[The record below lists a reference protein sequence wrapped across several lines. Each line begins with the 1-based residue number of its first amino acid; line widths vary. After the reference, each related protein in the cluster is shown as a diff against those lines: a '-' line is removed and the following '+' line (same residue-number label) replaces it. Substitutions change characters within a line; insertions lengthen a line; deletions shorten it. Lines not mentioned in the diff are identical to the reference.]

1 MNELIQALNIFLKY
15 ANLDYPTICE
25 HDVLI
30 IAGVRKDAM
39 TEEDTN
45 TVTDLGFY
53 WSDHYDG
60 WVSTK
65 FGSA

>member
-1 MNELIQALNIFLKY
+1 MGELIKALLIFQKY
-15 ANLDYPTICE
+15 QNLDYPTSCD
-25 HDVLI
+25 HDYLCVVGI
-30 IAGVRKDAM
+30 RKTEM

-45 TVTDLGFY
+45 TVIELGFY
-53 WSDHYDG
+53 WSDHYDS

>member
-1 MNELIQALNIFLKY
+1 MNELIQALTIFLKY
-15 ANLDYPTICE
+15 RNLDYPTICE

-30 IAGVRKDAM
+30 IAGVPKALS
-39 TEEDTN
+39 EEDSN
-45 TVTDLGFY
+45 AVTDLGFY
-53 WSDHYDG
+53 WSDNYDS